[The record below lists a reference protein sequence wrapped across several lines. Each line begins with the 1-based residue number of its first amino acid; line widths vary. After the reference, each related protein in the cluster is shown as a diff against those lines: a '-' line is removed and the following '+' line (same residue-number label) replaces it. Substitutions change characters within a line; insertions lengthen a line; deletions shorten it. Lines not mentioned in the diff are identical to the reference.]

1 MKLLVTGGAGFIGGN
16 FIRYF
21 LRRYP
26 GSQIV
31 NLDKLT
37 YAGNLKSIE
46 DLKGNPDYRFVQG
59 DIGDARLV
67 LELMKEKFDVI
78 VNFAAESH
86 VDRSISDASAF
97 LDTNIQGTYN
107 LLQNAREEKVSLF
120 LQVSTDEV
128 YGSLGKTGY
137 FTEKSL
143 IQPNSPYAASKA
155 SADLICRSFF
165 ETFSFPVIIT
175 RCCNNYGPY
184 QFPEKLIPL
193 FITNLIENR
202 SVPIY
207 GDGMNVRDWIYVED
221 HCRAIDA
228 ILRKGLPGEVYN
240 IGSRQEMTNLD
251 ITNII
256 MTRLDKPQSC
266 KAFVKDRLG
275 HDRRYAID
283 PYKLESDIKWSPSY
297 SFDKAIDLTISWYQ
311 DNENWWKPLKEKSF
325 KSS

>member
-1 MKLLVTGGAGFIGGN
+1 MKLLITGGAGFIGGN

-21 LRRYP
+21 LRSYP
-26 GSQIV
+26 ESLIF

-46 DLKGNPDYRFVQG
+46 DLENNPGYRFVQG
-59 DIGDARLV
+59 DIGDSRLV

-86 VDRSISDASAF
+86 VDRSINDASAF

-107 LLQNAREEKVSLF
+107 LLQIAREKEVPLF

-165 ETFSFPVIIT
+165 ETFSFPAIIT

-184 QFPEKLIPL
+184 QYPEKLIPL
-193 FITNLIENR
+193 FITNLIEDK
-202 SVPIY
+202 SIPIY
-207 GDGMNVRDWIYVED
+207 GDGMNIRDWIYVED
-221 HCRAIDA
+221 HCRALDA
-228 ILRKGLPGEVYN
+228 VLQKGRPGEVYN
-240 IGSRQEMTNLD
+240 IGSRQEMTNLE
-251 ITNII
+251 ITDTILEK
-256 MTRLDKPQSC
+256 LDKPQSS
-266 KAFVKDRLG
+266 KNFVKDRLG

-283 PYKLESDIKWSPSY
+283 PGKLERDIEWTPSY
-297 SFDKAIDLTISWYQ
+297 SFEKAIDLTISWYQ
-311 DNENWWKPLKEKSF
+311 ENEDWWKPLRE
-325 KSS
+325 

>member
-1 MKLLVTGGAGFIGGN
+1 LKLLITGGAGFIGGN

-21 LRRYP
+21 LRSYP
-26 GSQIV
+26 ESLIF

-46 DLKGNPDYRFVQG
+46 DLENNPGYRFVQG
-59 DIGDARLV
+59 DIGDSRLV

-86 VDRSISDASAF
+86 VDRSINDASAF

-107 LLQNAREEKVSLF
+107 LLQIAREKEVPLF

-165 ETFSFPVIIT
+165 ETFSFPAIIT

-184 QFPEKLIPL
+184 QYPEKLIPL
-193 FITNLIENR
+193 FITNLIEDK
-202 SVPIY
+202 SIPIY
-207 GDGMNVRDWIYVED
+207 GDGMNIRDWIYVED
-221 HCRAIDA
+221 HCRALDA
-228 ILRKGLPGEVYN
+228 VLQKGRPGEVYN
-240 IGSRQEMTNLD
+240 IGSRQEMTNLE
-251 ITNII
+251 ITDTILEK
-256 MTRLDKPQSC
+256 LDKPQSS
-266 KAFVKDRLG
+266 KNFVKDRLG

-283 PYKLESDIKWSPSY
+283 PGKLERDIEWTPSY
-297 SFDKAIDLTISWYQ
+297 SFEKAIDLTISWYQ
-311 DNENWWKPLKEKSF
+311 ENEDWWKPLRE
-325 KSS
+325 